1 MKVSKAFKWYAEHPK
16 ELQSYAGKH
25 VAIVNDGVAA
35 AADTAE
41 KAYKL
46 AKRKYPAEV
55 PALIYI
61 PEGDTLVFYEKRI
74 YLPLQKRILKV
85 TRRDI

>member
-25 VAIVNDGVAA
+25 IAIAKDRVAA
-35 AADTAE
+35 VADTAE

-46 AKRKYPAEV
+46 AKRKYPTEES
-55 PALIYI
+55 ALIYF
-61 PEGDTLVFYEKRI
+61 PEGDLLIF
-74 YLPLQKRILKV
+74 
-85 TRRDI
+85 